1 MTNFAE
7 LTGRGVITLSGTD
20 RIAFLQGL
28 VSNDVAKLD
37 SGRALWSALLTAQG
51 KFRHDFFLIA
61 DGDRILIDC
70 EGGDRLMDLGQ
81 TLRRYVLRADAKL
94 GVEPALHCFAIWG
107 DGSDAL
113 SPDGTAE
120 PVAGGILFADPRL
133 PAMGYRLIAPA
144 DMARP
149 WLLQHGATERSRTDW
164 DAHRIPLG
172 IPDGARDIQP
182 DKAILLEH
190 GFDELNGLDWKKGCY
205 MGQELTARTKYRG
218 LTKKR
223 LLPVRLS
230 GGTPE
235 EGSQVLTP
243 EGKDA
248 GTLFSIAGDWGLALL
263 RLDAVKRKAALT
275 SGSTALHPEIPDWIT
290 LSD

>member
-1 MTNFAE
+1 MMRFAE
-7 LTGRGVITLSGTD
+7 LTGRGVITLSGAD
-20 RIAFLQGL
+20 RVEFLQGL
-28 VSNDVAKLD
+28 VSNDVTKLQN
-37 SGRALWSALLTAQG
+37 GHALWSALLTAQG
-51 KFRHDFFLIA
+51 KFRHDFFLIP

-70 EGGDRLMDLGQ
+70 EGGERLMDFGQ

-94 GVEPALHCFAIWG
+94 GVDQTLHCFALW
-107 DGSDAL
+107 DGESDLL
-113 SPDGTAE
+113 SPDGTATAQ
-120 PVAGGILFADPRL
+120 AGGILFADPRL

-144 DMARP
+144 ETARQ
-149 WLLQHGATERSRTDW
+149 WLTDLGATEGSRADW

-190 GFDELNGLDWKKGCY
+190 GFDELHGLDWKKGCY

-230 GGTPE
+230 GAAPA

-243 EGKDA
+243 DGKDA
-248 GTLFSIAGDWGLALL
+248 GTLFSVAGDWGLALL
-263 RLDAVKRKAALT
+263 RLDAVKKKAALT
-275 SGSTALHPEIPDWIT
+275 SGGAALHPEIPDWIT
-290 LSD
+290 LPD